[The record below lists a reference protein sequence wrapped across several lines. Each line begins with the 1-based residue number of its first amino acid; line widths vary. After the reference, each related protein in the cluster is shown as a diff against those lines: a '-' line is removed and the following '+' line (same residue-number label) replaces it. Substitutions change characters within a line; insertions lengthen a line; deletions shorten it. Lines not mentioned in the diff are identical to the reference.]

1 MVKMHK
7 QIAKIIA
14 YIFAI
19 MIYVSLF
26 YGTYLLSIYL
36 LRQSLGIYDI
46 ENRIEKIEM
55 RLEE

>member
-1 MVKMHK
+1 MHK

-26 YGTYLLSIYL
+26 YGTYLLTLYL
-36 LRQSLGIYDI
+36 LKQSLGIYEI
-46 ENRIEKIEM
+46 EERLDRIELK
-55 RLEE
+55 LEE